1 LPVRNDFIN
10 FTFDTA
16 IIGAGP
22 AGLSAA
28 VRARFVKSRGAFPM
42 SAAVFECSETAGG
55 LANFGGTKITG
66 PSFHLERGELTARL
80 IKDVKLF
87 DIPIIKDRIVKI
99 KKAAGGSHFTLSGAG
114 GGNYRSRSVII
125 ASGMRPLSNE
135 IQFFGNGVEITYMG
149 YDFINKMISGF
160 IGDAARNDKKFI
172 IYGNKYSMN
181 LINLVISAVNC
192 LKTDFDKMSPLFLID
207 ADEKELTND
216 KTFKK
221 YPFLFAFGKIV
232 KFYGNGRLEKIAV
245 ESGGRV
251 SCEKADR
258 VLIDYNSFELAPD
271 FGVKIY
277 PAADIFDKTGFVKIS
292 ASGAT
297 KIKGVFAAGDI
308 TGPYYSVSRAVAAG
322 ITAAF
327 SAYEYVMRLKKRS
340 GGYSLFAYKA
350 RNFIPDT
357 GYREID
363 IDSSRDETP
372 VLSKPAK
379 IKKILRAKFPDAP
392 GPLMDKLMVYF
403 VQYKILAKKDFEEI
417 SKLLNISFIE
427 LNDLIAF
434 MIDEKLLGIE

>member
-1 LPVRNDFIN
+1 
-10 FTFDTA
+10 
-16 IIGAGP
+16 
-22 AGLSAA
+22 
-28 VRARFVKSRGAFPM
+28 
-42 SAAVFECSETAGG
+42 
-55 LANFGGTKITG
+55 KITG

>member
-1 LPVRNDFIN
+1 MPVKNDLKN

-16 IIGAGP
+16 VIGAGP

-42 SAAVFECSETAGG
+42 SAVVFECSEAAGG

-80 IKDVKLF
+80 MKDVKLF

-99 KKAAGGSHFTLSGAG
+99 KKAADGSHFLLSAAG
-114 GGNYRSRSVII
+114 GGIYRARSVII

-135 IQFFGNGVEITYMG
+135 IRFFGNGVEITYMG

-172 IYGNKYSMN
+172 IYGNKYSLN
-181 LINLVISAVNC
+181 LINFVISAVNC

-207 ADEKELTND
+207 ADEKELKND
-216 KTFKK
+216 KIIKK
-221 YPFLFAFGKIV
+221 YPFLFSFGKIV
-232 KFYGNGRLEKIAV
+232 KFYGGGRLEKIAV
-245 ESGGRV
+245 ESLDGVRF
-251 SCEKADR
+251 EKTDR
-258 VLIDYNSFELAPD
+258 VLIDYNSFELAPE

-277 PAADIFDKTGFVKIS
+277 PGSDIFDKTGFVKIS
-292 ASGAT
+292 AAGAT

-327 SAYEYVMRLKKRS
+327 SAYEYVMRLKKRP
-340 GGYSLFAYKA
+340 GDYSLFAYKA
-350 RNFIPDT
+350 RNFTPGIE
-357 GYREID
+357 YREID

-372 VLSKPAK
+372 VLAKPAK

-392 GPLMDKLMVYF
+392 GTLMDKLMVYF
-403 VQYKILAKKDFEEI
+403 IQYKILSRKDFEEI

-427 LNDLIAF
+427 LNDLVSF
-434 MIDEKLLGIE
+434 LIDEKLLGIE